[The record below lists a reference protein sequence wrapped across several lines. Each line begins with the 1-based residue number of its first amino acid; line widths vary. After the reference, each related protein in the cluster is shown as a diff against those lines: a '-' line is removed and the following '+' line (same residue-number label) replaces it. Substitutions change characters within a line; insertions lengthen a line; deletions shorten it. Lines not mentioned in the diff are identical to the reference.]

1 MAINENDNTQ
11 AEILQRIDIIDLIS
25 EYVNLKKRGKNYTGL
40 CPFHSEK
47 TPSFHVDKEK
57 QLFYC
62 FGCHIGGNAI
72 TFLMKIENLAFPEA
86 LERLA
91 RRCGLTLSKGKGKNS
106 GASSS
111 EKQQILEI
119 NLAAKGYFERKLW
132 AGGPGLHYLRKR
144 GLEEDLIKAFG
155 LGFAID
161 SWDGLLSHL
170 KQSCPIKLL
179 LKAGLIC
186 TRKNDTG
193 YYDRF
198 RKRVIFPIHNIYGDV
213 CGFGG
218 RLIEHSEEAPKYLN
232 SPETPAYSK
241 GQGFYGLYLAK
252 EGIRQAKQAIIV
264 EGYLDLLTLFQ
275 AGFRNVIATLGTALT
290 LNQVRLLK
298 RYTNH
303 VILVFD
309 SDLAGLKATERGIEL
324 FLEQGMDVRVAILPA
339 GKDPDSLIREE
350 GKERFAQ
357 SIQVAQPFIDFL
369 LNSQGEVKGEVIG
382 QKKVEKTDQICHFLA
397 KVGNPL
403 ERDGYIHYTAQKVGI
418 SEDAIRQRLKQIQ
431 GPVKSVRVRPHCNPE
446 VLSSSKNGGSV
457 ERLLIKLVLE
467 LGAPSKFILQ
477 NVDETDFKDPEMRT
491 LAGMIL
497 DQWRQGFS
505 IEPRHFLMNLESER
519 QKELFSQVMIGTET
533 FEDPEQAVQ
542 DCIKKIRQE
551 RIHQQL
557 KGIKQ
562 KLDSEVLSK
571 DEEDILLEEYRRL
584 KKNACTFNFV

>member
-1 MAINENDNTQ
+1 MAIKENAQTKADV
-11 AEILQRIDIIDLIS
+11 LQRIDIVDLIS
-25 EYVNLKKRGKNYTGL
+25 EYVNLIKRGKNYTGL

-62 FGCHIGGNAI
+62 FGCHTGGDAI
-72 TFLMKIENLAFPEA
+72 TFLMKIESLTFLEA
-86 LERLA
+86 LGRLA
-91 RRCGLTLSKGKGKNS
+91 KRCGLTISKGKGRNS
-106 GASSS
+106 GAVAS

-119 NLAAKGYFERKLW
+119 NLAAKGYFEKKLW

-144 GLEEDLIKAFG
+144 GLKDDLIKEFG

-161 SWDGLLSHL
+161 SWDGLLSNL

-186 TRKNDTG
+186 ARKDATG

-218 RLIEHSEEAPKYLN
+218 RLIESSEEAPKYLN

-290 LNQVRLLK
+290 VNQVRLLR

-350 GKERFAQ
+350 GKEKFTQ
-357 SIQVAQPFIDFL
+357 SIEVAQPFIDFL
-369 LNSQGEVKGEVIG
+369 LNTQGEVKGEVIG
-382 QKKVEKTDQICHFLA
+382 QKRVEKTDQICRFLA

-403 ERDGYIHYTAQKVGI
+403 ERDGYIHYTAQKAGI

-431 GPVKSVRVRPHCNPE
+431 RPMKSVRVRPHCNPE
-446 VLSSSKNGGSV
+446 VLSSSENGGSV

-477 NVDETDFKDPEMRT
+477 NVDESYFRDPEMRT
-491 LAGMIL
+491 LAGTIL
-497 DQWRQGFS
+497 DHWRQGFS

-519 QKELFSQVMIGTET
+519 QKELFSQVMIGSET

-542 DCIKKIRQE
+542 DCIKRLRQE
-551 RIHQQL
+551 RIHEQL

-571 DEEDILLEEYRRL
+571 DEEDILLEEYHRL
-584 KKNACTFNFV
+584 KKNSCTFNLV